1 MIGGVPD
8 TELNLGDELLIVDD
22 NQLESSC
29 LSLMDQRLSGTMN
42 SSSGLNLGYASK
54 GATAQAKTISR
65 VSKRLVDLENLLA
78 DNIDN
83 LTSQQKYYD

>member
-1 MIGGVPD
+1 
-8 TELNLGDELLIVDD
+8 
-22 NQLESSC
+22 
-29 LSLMDQRLSGTMN
+29 MN